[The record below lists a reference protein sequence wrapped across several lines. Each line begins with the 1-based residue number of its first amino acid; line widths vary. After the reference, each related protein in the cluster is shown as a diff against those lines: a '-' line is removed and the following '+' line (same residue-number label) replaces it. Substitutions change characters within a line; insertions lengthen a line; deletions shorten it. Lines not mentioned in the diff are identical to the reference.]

1 MVIIK
6 FNFTSFIIEKA
17 AESSVLRYL
26 KRPRRKTKLRVMWI
40 NSWILA
46 ESRLI

>member
-17 AESSVLRYL
+17 AESSVLRDL
-26 KRPRRKTKLRVMWI
+26 KRPRTKTKLRVKWI
-40 NSWILA
+40 NSLISA
-46 ESRLI
+46 GSRII